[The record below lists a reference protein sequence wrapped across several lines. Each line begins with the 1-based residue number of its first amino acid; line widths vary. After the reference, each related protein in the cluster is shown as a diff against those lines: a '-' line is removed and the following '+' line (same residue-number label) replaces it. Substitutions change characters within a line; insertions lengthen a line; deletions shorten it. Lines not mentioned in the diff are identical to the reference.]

1 MAKLK
6 ILSNII
12 INLSYKNNKM
22 QTTILILI
30 GTAMVITTIVNFA
43 KPGYK
48 EFVGKYETTINIAL
62 SFILWVC
69 SAFAVRPYLELDLQV
84 GALILLWLALG
95 TGANIFYDIWKLVQN
110 LGSVKKEVEEEPS
123 AIGFYM
129 DEEEEDGEEEE

>member
-1 MAKLK
+1 
-6 ILSNII
+6 
-12 INLSYKNNKM
+12 M

-48 EFVGKYETTINIAL
+48 KFVGEYETTINIAL

-69 SAFAVRPYLELDLQV
+69 SAFAIRPYLEIELWIW
-84 GALILLWLALG
+84 ALILLWLALG

-110 LGSVKKEVEEEPS
+110 LGSVKKEEVEEEKPS
-123 AIGFYM
+123 AMWFYI
-129 DEEEEDGEEEE
+129 DEEEEDGEED